1 MARTDVLVVD
11 ANIDMNARSHSQASI
26 PFDVPVIPDYIQLY
40 VHCAVYSELSDS
52 RIDHGR

>member
-40 VHCAVYSELSDS
+40 VHCAVYSERSDS